1 MTIIQSILLGLLQGI
16 AEFLPISS
24 SGHLK
29 IVQYLFDLE
38 EVPLLFDV
46 MLHLATL
53 AAVCI
58 FFRKKLCQL
67 IVAFA
72 GLFVRKHGLT
82 EDQAALRN
90 NDRSYIAAV
99 VAATFVTGVIG
110 VVTKKLIDDDVI
122 SIKATCA
129 GLMVTAVIL
138 VLSGIIEKRKTNVST
153 DGTVS
158 ADMKAPTLIQSLVI
172 GFAQGIGTLPGIS
185 RSGSTIAGALFCGV
199 SRSIA
204 GEFSFI
210 VSIPAI
216 LGAFILEAKD
226 LGEVA
231 STCGIAQLVL
241 GCAVAFASG
250 YFALAVL
257 MKLIKKGRL
266 QWFAAYLVP
275 VGIIGLF
282 CF

>member
-99 VAATFVTGVIG
+99 VAATFVTGGIG
-110 VVTKKLIDDDVI
+110 VVT
-122 SIKATCA
+122 
-129 GLMVTAVIL
+129 
-138 VLSGIIEKRKTNVST
+138 
-153 DGTVS
+153 
-158 ADMKAPTLIQSLVI
+158 
-172 GFAQGIGTLPGIS
+172 
-185 RSGSTIAGALFCGV
+185 
-199 SRSIA
+199 
-204 GEFSFI
+204 
-210 VSIPAI
+210 
-216 LGAFILEAKD
+216 
-226 LGEVA
+226 
-231 STCGIAQLVL
+231 
-241 GCAVAFASG
+241 
-250 YFALAVL
+250 
-257 MKLIKKGRL
+257 
-266 QWFAAYLVP
+266 
-275 VGIIGLF
+275 
-282 CF
+282 